1 MAEGLKKSL
10 GLFDVY
16 CIAISSMFSAG
27 FFLLPGLAAVH
38 TGTSVLVAYFL
49 ACVIVLPT
57 IFSLSELAPAM
68 PRAGGTY
75 YIIDRSLGPLPGT
88 VAGYG
93 SWLALMLK
101 SCFSLI
107 GVGAYLSV
115 FFGIPVTGLAILLTV
130 CIATINILGIEE
142 SAIFLRI
149 LIITVVV
156 ILAYYVIQ
164 GLSDVFGLGL
174 FDLSLDKFHPFF
186 KDGIRGLFAATGTI
200 FIAFAGLMKVAGV
213 SEEVKD
219 PDKNIPGGMFLALIT
234 AFVFY
239 ILGVFV
245 MVVFLR
251 PSVFHGSDIAVAK
264 AGEVFMHWLPGQS
277 GVILVVI
284 AAVAAFTAAGNAALL
299 SASRF
304 PFAMGR
310 DNILSP
316 KFAETNKR
324 SAPAFSIICTA
335 LIMIFIIAV
344 FDIEQVAEIG
354 SAFLLLLFALLNLA
368 VIVMRESEIEAYD
381 PYFKAPLYPWLQIAG
396 FIVTIYL
403 IIEIGFIAISLTVA
417 VAMFALGWYY
427 FYVYG
432 RVKRQGA
439 VFHIYERLGRQKDYS
454 LEHEMRGILREKGLR
469 DEDPYEAVAGR
480 AAVIDVEDTTIGYD
494 EIVEKVCIVFA
505 RKLGMD
511 KSKIYD
517 MFNEKRDLGDLP
529 IGRGAALKH
538 IRVAEDILPEMVLV
552 RIKNGLVTGSE
563 HFEDLGGQDGPSV
576 KKLYAMIF
584 LVSSE
589 NRSSQHLRFLAH
601 IVEMVDSEGFL
612 KSWQDAKNKSELRQ
626 LMLRD
631 ERFISFT
638 LERQN
643 RTEKLIGKQLKDINL
658 PGESLINLIKRD
670 GKIKIPHGNT
680 QLKEGDK
687 VLIIGETDDI
697 NELKE
702 WCHSTK
708 SIIQ

>member
-1 MAEGLKKSL
+1 MEGSKSKGLKKGL
-10 GLFDVY
+10 KLFDVY

-27 FFLLPGLAAVH
+27 FFLIPGLASVH
-38 TGTSVLVAYFL
+38 TGPSILIAYFL
-49 ACVIVLPT
+49 ACLIVLPT
-57 IFSLSELAPAM
+57 IFSLSELAPTM

-93 SWLALMLK
+93 SWIALMLK

-107 GVGAYLSV
+107 GLGAYLSV
-115 FFGIPVTGLAILLTV
+115 FFEIPVTGLAILLTV
-130 CIATINILGIEE
+130 AIAILNILGVEE
-142 SAIFLRI
+142 SAVFLRI
-149 LIITVVV
+149 LITAVVV
-156 ILAYYVIQ
+156 ILVYYVIQ
-164 GLSDVFGLGL
+164 GFSSIFSIGLLNLSTGR
-174 FDLSLDKFHPFF
+174 FHPFLQ
-186 KDGIRGLFAATGTI
+186 GGASGLLQATGMI

-213 SEEVKD
+213 SEEVEN
-219 PDKNIPGGMFLALIT
+219 PDKNIPRGMFLALAT

-245 MVVFLR
+245 MIEFLN
-251 PSVFHGSDIAVAK
+251 PADFQGFDIAVAK

-310 DNILSP
+310 DNVLSK
-316 KFAETNKR
+316 KFAKVNSR
-324 SAPAFSIICTA
+324 GAPAISIICTGV
-335 LIMIFIIAV
+335 IMIIIIAS
-344 FDIEQVAEIG
+344 FDIAQVAEIG

-368 VIVMRESEIEAYD
+368 VIVMRESEIEEYD
-381 PYFKAPLYPWLQIAG
+381 PYFRAPLYPWLQIVG
-396 FIVTIYL
+396 FIITIYL

-417 VAMFALGWYY
+417 VVMFALGWYY

-480 AAVIDVEDTTIGYD
+480 AAVLDIGNNDVSYKD
-494 EIVEKVCIVFA
+494 IVKKATRIFCD
-505 RKLGMD
+505 KLNMD
-511 KSKIYD
+511 QRKIYRAF
-517 MFNEKRDLGDLP
+517 MEKRDLGVIP
-529 IGRGAALKH
+529 IGRGTALKH
-538 IRVAEDILPEMVLV
+538 VRVEEDVMPEMVLV
-552 RIKNGLVTGSE
+552 RIKNGLLAGKE
-563 HFEDLGGQDGPSV
+563 HFEDIGLEEGAED

-589 NRSSQHLRFLAH
+589 ANASQHLRFLAH
-601 IVEMVDSEGFL
+601 IVEMADSEGFL
-612 KSWQDAKNKSELRQ
+612 KSWCDAKNKVELRH

-631 ERFISFT
+631 ERFISFR
-638 LERQN
+638 LEKGN
-643 RTEKLIGKQLKDINL
+643 RTEQLIGKQIKDIDL
-658 PGESLINLIKRD
+658 PGECLINVIKRD
-670 GKIKIPHGNT
+670 GKIKIPHGKT
-680 QLKEGDK
+680 QLKEGDGL
-687 VLIIGETDDI
+687 LIVGETDDI
-697 NELKE
+697 NELK
-702 WCHSTK
+702 K
-708 SIIQ
+708 MDK

>member
-1 MAEGLKKSL
+1 MSEGLKKSL

-27 FFLLPGLAAVH
+27 FFLLPGLASVN
-38 TGTSVLVAYFL
+38 TGSSVVIAYFL
-49 ACVIVLPT
+49 ACLIILPT
-57 IFSLSELAPAM
+57 IFSLSELAPTM

-75 YIIDRSLGPLPGT
+75 YIIDRSLGPLAGT

-107 GVGAYLSV
+107 GLGAYLSV
-115 FFGIPVTGLAILLTV
+115 LFGIPVTGLAILLTV
-130 CIATINILGIEE
+130 SIAIINILGIEE

-156 ILAYYVIQ
+156 ILAYYIIQ
-164 GLSDVFGLGL
+164 GISDIFTLGL
-174 FDLSLDKFHPFF
+174 FDFSTGKFHPFF
-186 KDGIRGLFAATGTI
+186 KDGVRGLFAATGTI
-200 FIAFAGLMKVAGV
+200 FISFAGLMKVAGV

-219 PDKNIPGGMFLALIT
+219 PDKNIPGGMFLALAT

-245 MVVFLR
+245 MVVFLE
-251 PSVFHGSDIAVAK
+251 PSVFYGSDTAVAQ
-264 AGEVFMHWLPGQS
+264 AGEIFMHWLPGRT

-310 DNILSP
+310 DNVLSS

-324 SAPAFSIICTA
+324 SAPAFAIICTG

-354 SAFLLLLFALLNLA
+354 SAFILLLFALLNLA
-368 VIVMRESEIEAYD
+368 VIVMRESEIEEYD
-381 PYFKAPLYPWLQIAG
+381 PYFRAPLYPWLQIVG
-396 FIVTIYL
+396 FAVTIYL
-403 IIEIGFIAISLTVA
+403 IIEIGFVAISLTVA
-417 VAMFALGWYY
+417 VAIFAVAWYY

-432 RVKRQGA
+432 RIKRQGA

-480 AAVIDVEDTTIGYD
+480 AGVIDIEGNHSGYD
-494 EIVEKVCIVFA
+494 EIVQKACDIFA
-505 RKLGMD
+505 KKLNMD
-511 KSKIYD
+511 AKRLYD
-517 MFNEKRDLGDLP
+517 AYSEKRALGAIP
-529 IGRGAALKH
+529 IGRGTSLKH
-538 IRVAEDILPEMVLV
+538 IRVEEEINPEMVLV
-552 RIKNGLVTGSE
+552 RIKNGLLVNRENFVKIGR
-563 HFEDLGGQDGPSV
+563 EDAAGDE
-576 KKLYAMIF
+576 KLYSMIF

-589 NRSSQHLRFLAH
+589 AFASQHLRFLAH
-601 IVEMVDSEGFL
+601 IIEMVDSKEFL
-612 KSWQDAKNKSELRQ
+612 KSWRNAKNKAKLRQ

-638 LERQN
+638 LQRGN
-643 RTEKLIGKQLKDINL
+643 PTEKLIGKQIKDIDL
-658 PGESLINLIKRD
+658 PGESLINVMKRD

-680 QLKEGDK
+680 ELKEGDK
-687 VLIIGETDDI
+687 LLIIGETSDI
-697 NELKE
+697 EELK
-702 WCHSTK
+702 K
-708 SIIQ
+708 LDK